1 MSNTQ
6 ENEDDENKKRKRG
19 GHLER
24 NKVKIGILEFILR
37 NDGPITESEIRKFVE
52 KSYAIKDQK
61 TVNTHL
67 HDLKDLGCIELIP
80 PQKGFPNKW
89 NITKIKHLKNIR
101 SNFENIKLNE
111 CEKSLNVILKE
122 SGYDI
127 TTLEGLKVY
136 IRLLLS
142 VSLFNMFMEAD
153 IESVYY
159 GAFENYKYG
168 RGFQSEQTIKKN
180 LNKYYT
186 TYIKGNS
193 NYEMSRETFH
203 KTVEESFFKIYEETY
218 PGWLK
223 GNRRETYTKIIGEMI
238 GKGKKAIILKH
249 EFLRK
254 ILKIY
259 EEKFPLWP
267 TEMPINTYLTFI
279 MLLDNIS
286 VDSGQIFFKEEIR
299 KLCKK
304 KFPGLPVEK
313 ELEMKIFNETI
324 KVDLEMYS
332 LMENIISLMKKQ
344 IFRFVV
350 SRFDLLFEHCFY
362 HDRLTGAVS
371 PDELKFAIKIKENFE
386 EYISSHPES
395 EYNRT
400 ALKKMLLSDLE
411 IESEIIFD
419 HNQPRIFSNNCN
431 SSDDVYQGL
440 REFIGF
446 QHLLE

>member
-6 ENEDDENKKRKRG
+6 ENEDEENKKRKRG

-37 NDGPITESEIRKFVE
+37 NDGPIMESKIREFVE
-52 KSYAIKDQK
+52 KSYVIKDQK

-80 PQKGFPNKW
+80 PKKGFPNKW
-89 NITKIKHLKNIR
+89 NITKINHLKKIR
-101 SNFENIKLNE
+101 SNFENIKLNK
-111 CEKSLNVILKE
+111 CEKSLNVILIE
-122 SGYDI
+122 SGNI
-127 TTLEGLKVY
+127 LTTLEGLKVY
-136 IRLLLS
+136 IRLFLS
-142 VSLFNMFMEAD
+142 VSLFNMFMEVD
-153 IESVYY
+153 IESIYY

-180 LNKYYT
+180 LNEYYT

-203 KTVEESFFKIYEETY
+203 KTMEESFFKIYEETY
-218 PGWLK
+218 PGWLR
-223 GNRRETYTKIIGEMI
+223 GNPRETYTKIIGEMI

-249 EFLRK
+249 EFLIK

-259 EEKFPLWP
+259 EEKFPVWP
-267 TEMPINTYLTFI
+267 KEIPINTYLTFI

-286 VDSGQIFFKEEIR
+286 VDSGQNFFEEEIW
-299 KLCKK
+299 KLCEK

-313 ELEMKIFNETI
+313 DLEMKIFNETI

-344 IFRFVV
+344 IFSFIV

-362 HDRLTGAVS
+362 HDRLIGAVS
-371 PDELKFAIKIKENFE
+371 PEELDFAIKTKENLE
-386 EYISSHPES
+386 KYISLRGES
-395 EYNRT
+395 EYSS
-400 ALKKMLLSDLE
+400 AAFKEMLLCDLG
-411 IESEIIFD
+411 IENKIIFN
-419 HNQPRIFSNNCN
+419 HKQPLIFSNNCN
-431 SSDDVYQGL
+431 SSDDICQGL
-440 REFIGF
+440 RGFIGF